1 MQMKS
6 ASAESTVSDSIDTPS
21 IGYWAAHEQYS
32 MQDLLS
38 FVIEAEK
45 GGFGSTMTS
54 DHFHPWWHSN
64 AHGNFSWV
72 WITLAA
78 ERTKKMRF
86 VTGVTAPIHRYH
98 PAIIAQAFASLNVL
112 FPGRVALGLGTGE
125 AMNELPLGFDWPG
138 AKIRLAKT
146 KEALDI
152 IRLLWQ
158 KPGYNTSYGHGF
170 VKYKGEYFSIRDAKL
185 YTPPVSDI
193 PIYMAAAGPES
204 TKVAAKYSDGLI
216 TYLNLEQSNKILSL
230 FDQTARRQ
238 GRDTSKLEKAV
249 EFKLSYSDDYDKAFQ
264 SAAVWRATLIKD
276 VFNSKISDPRKLES
290 KAKMEVSDER
300 VADAIKIFTSI
311 EDCIG
316 TIEDYFSAGFTKVYV
331 HSSSPNELEFVRA
344 FSKNILRYFR
354 DRIWS

>member
-1 MQMKS
+1 M
-6 ASAESTVSDSIDTPS
+6 DSPS

-45 GGFGSTMTS
+45 GGFDTTMTS

-72 WITLAA
+72 WMTLAA

-86 VTGVTAPIHRYH
+86 VTGVTAPVHRYH
-98 PAIIAQAFASLNVL
+98 PAIIAQAFASLDVL

-138 AKIRLAKT
+138 ARVRLAKT
-146 KEALDI
+146 KEALEI

-158 KPGYNTSYGHGF
+158 KPEYSTSRDEEGF
-170 VKYKGEYFSIRDAKL
+170 VTYNGEYFRIRDAKL

-193 PIYMAAAGPES
+193 PIFMAAAGPES
-204 TKVAAKYSDGLI
+204 TKLAAKYSDGLI
-216 TYLNLEQSNKILSL
+216 TYLNPERSNKILSL
-230 FDQTARRQ
+230 FDQTARGE
-238 GRDTSKLEKAV
+238 GRDTSKLQKAA
-249 EFKLSYSDDYDKAFQ
+249 EFKLSYSDDYNKAFQ
-264 SAAVWRATLIKD
+264 SAAVWRATLIKG

-290 KAKMEVSDER
+290 RAKLEVSDKMVTE
-300 VADAIKIFTSI
+300 AIKIFTSI
-311 EDCIG
+311 EDCMG
-316 TIEDYFSAGFTKVYV
+316 TIEDYFRAGFTKVYI

-344 FSKNILRYFR
+344 FSKIVLRYFG
-354 DRIWS
+354 DRIGS